1 MSQEVVQQIIGRA
14 VTDAEFRQKLIDN
27 AKEACKGYDLT
38 PEELAAL
45 EALDAESLKAFAGS
59 LDVRITKTAGKGFI

>member
-14 VTDAEFRQKLIDN
+14 VTDAAFRQQLIDN

-38 PEELAAL
+38 PEELEAL